1 MSVHSDVL
9 SAHPKDDD
17 ARLRLVEEVKSRGN
31 AEFGNRRYD
40 CADALYTKAIEVAPK
55 SYAKHSLYGNRS
67 ATKLAMNKG
76 EEALKDAEAAI
87 DADPNWAKG
96 YVRKALALQRLKKF
110 DESLAA
116 LKQAQ
121 KLEPSS
127 KYVQKTIKKVMKA
140 KATEADLKR
149 MEAERKAKEP
159 KSVKPPPPENFG
171 KAPPKPPATKSET
184 SATKTGAKNNSM
196 RGYKVLA
203 DGTKTSY
210 FHTEIS
216 DEAKRLI
223 GDIRPKKL
231 DSTAKNVVEAPK
243 PATGASVWN
252 QKGTFEERDRSA
264 WSKKHLTARL
274 KTVSVNI
281 TDCER
286 AFTIAV
292 TDVTDFGG
300 DASIAITAK
309 RKSCLFDFKFVVHW
323 SASSED
329 DTTAFS
335 KGKLKYRDVCHD
347 ELDDLDPDA
356 ESVRAAKAGD
366 SRAARVR
373 MHVRRT
379 SGLLQKAIVKALKE
393 FQIEFNKQ

>member
-1 MSVHSDVL
+1 MSIHSDVL
-9 SAHPKDDD
+9 SAHPKDEE

-31 AEFGNRRYD
+31 AEFGNHRYD

-55 SYAKHSLYGNRS
+55 SFPKHSLYGNRS
-67 ATKLAMNKG
+67 ATRLAMNKA
-76 EEALKDAEAAI
+76 EEALKDAESAI
-87 DADPNWAKG
+87 DVDPNWAKG
-96 YVRKALALQRLKKF
+96 YVRKALALERQKQF
-110 DESLAA
+110 DKSLAA

-121 KLEPSS
+121 KLEPGS
-127 KYVQKTIKKVMKA
+127 KYIQKTIKKVIKR

-171 KAPPKPPATKSET
+171 KTPPKPPASKAASKANKNN
-184 SATKTGAKNNSM
+184 SAKTNSM

-231 DSTAKNVVEAPK
+231 DSTASVVEAPK

-264 WSKKHLTARL
+264 WSKKNLIARL
-274 KTVSVNI
+274 KTVSVNV
-281 TDCER
+281 TNCEK
-286 AFTIAV
+286 AFTITV

-309 RKSCLFDFKFVVHW
+309 RKSCLFDFKFVIHW

-329 DTTAFS
+329 DSTAFS

-356 ESVRAAKAGD
+356 ESVRTAKAGD
-366 SRAARVR
+366 SRAAHVR
-373 MHVRRT
+373 THVRRT

-393 FQIEFNKQ
+393 FQIDFNKQ